1 MMMMETA
8 QREQVQD
15 VLRDVEVINGLM
27 KDNGQGVIR
36 QQEIT
41 MNRQIHR
48 QEDKRDAE
56 RTKRFVGGRLSRQW
70 LRRLNLDETYRAP
83 SHFTWRC

>member
-1 MMMMETA
+1 MMMETA

-56 RTKRFVGGRLSRQW
+56 RTKRFVGGRLSRRW
-70 LRRLNLDETYRAP
+70 WRRLNLDGTYRAP